1 MAHIKKLKLTFERK
15 RVDDDLLHAPLE
27 SAEQAYRLF
36 KEMENEVREKVVCI
50 HLTDKY
56 KIISFE
62 VVSIGTQT
70 YAIADP
76 VEILRGAVLVGATK
90 IVVIHNHPLGSP
102 EPSEADIKG
111 AKNLKEKGAVLN
123 IELRDAIVIGDGG
136 FVSLSQRGLI

>member
-15 RVDDDLLHAPLE
+15 RVDDDFLHAPLE
-27 SAEQAYRLF
+27 TAEHAYQLF

-56 KIISFE
+56 EIISFE

-76 VEILRGAVLVGATK
+76 VEILRGAVLVRATK
-90 IVVIHNHPLGSP
+90 IIVIHNHPLRSA
-102 EPSEADIKG
+102 EPSDADIKG
-111 AKNLKEKGAVLN
+111 AKNLKEKGTVLGV
-123 IELRDAIVIGDGG
+123 ELRDAIVIGDNG

>member
-1 MAHIKKLKLTFERK
+1 MAHIKKLKPTFEPK
-15 RVDDDLLHAPLE
+15 RVDDDFLHAPLE
-27 SAEQAYRLF
+27 TAEHAYQLF

-56 KIISFE
+56 EIISFE

-76 VEILRGAVLVGATK
+76 VEILRGAVLVRATK
-90 IVVIHNHPLGSP
+90 IIVIHNHPLGSA
-102 EPSEADIKG
+102 EPSDADIKG
-111 AKNLKEKGAVLN
+111 AKNLKEKGTVLGV
-123 IELRDAIVIGDGG
+123 ELRDAIVIGDNG

>member
-1 MAHIKKLKLTFERK
+1 MAEIKKLKLTFERK
-15 RVDDDLLHAPLE
+15 RVDDDLLRVPLE
-27 SAEQAYRLF
+27 SAEHAYRLF
-36 KEMENEVREKVVCI
+36 KEMENEVREKVVCV

-56 KIISFE
+56 HIISFE
-62 VVSIGTQT
+62 VVSIGTQK

-76 VEILRGAVLVGATK
+76 VEILRGAVLVGAAK
-90 IVVIHNHPLGSP
+90 IIVIHNHPLGSP

-136 FVSLSQRGLI
+136 FVSLSDRGLI